1 MNWFN
6 YYGLIFVA
14 LIMIPNIV
22 YGIMNKD
29 RTVNIYKNRIA
40 MIFEQISRYA
50 CMFFMIFNIPYTWTG
65 FYFMFAEAIYLII
78 NALLIIS
85 YCIIWIITWKRKGIV
100 KALLLSIIPSMIFI
114 FSGIMIASIPLI
126 IFSIIF
132 ASTHILISVK
142 NALVEESSTKTNK
155 KIAITLISI
164 ILTIV
169 FIAIGSFG
177 GIIIYQQSQLSK
189 LSNMS
194 AMDMINYCSAGKDK
208 KVSVAIINE
217 GKTTFHVFGRDGKED
232 NIYDYEIGSISKT
245 FVGLICAKA
254 ISEGRLSLNDKVSK
268 YLGFDNTHY
277 YPTIERLLT
286 HTSGYEAYYF
296 DGKMIGNKLAQITN
310 DFYGISRENVLK
322 TVKKI
327 DLENKDYPFA
337 YSNFGISVLGLV
349 LEKIYNNSFTNL
361 MNNYISSELGLSN
374 TKVAAQSGNLS
385 KYWKWDNNDGYIPAG
400 SIISNIRDMASYLNM
415 YMSGAQDY
423 NEMTCAK
430 IKEINANNAVYEKMN
445 IHMDSVGMTW
455 MIDEQNNIIWHNGA
469 TSDFNSYIGFT
480 NDKKKGVVVL
490 SNLNANDKITM
501 TVIGANLLLSQGKL

>member
-22 YGIMNKD
+22 YGIMHKD
-29 RTVNIYKNRIA
+29 RAVNIYKNRIA
-40 MIFEQISRYA
+40 LIFEQIGRYA

-65 FYFMFAEAIYLII
+65 FYFMFGEAIYLIV
-78 NALLIIS
+78 NALLIFS
-85 YCIIWIITWKRKGIV
+85 YCIIWIITWNRKGIV

-189 LSNMS
+189 LSKMS

-254 ISEGRLSLNDKVSK
+254 ISEGRLSLNDNVSK

-296 DGKMIGNKLAQITN
+296 DGKMIANKLARITN
-310 DFYGISRENVLK
+310 DFYGINK
-322 TVKKI
+322 ANIIKKAKQTS
-327 DLENKDYPFA
+327 LENKDYPFV

-349 LEKIYNNSFTNL
+349 LEKIYNDSFTNI
-361 MNNYISSELGLSN
+361 MNEYISTELNLPN
-374 TKVAAQSGNLS
+374 TCVASQSGNLS
-385 KYWKWDNNDGYIPAG
+385 RYWKWDTDDGYIPAG
-400 SIISNIRDMASYLNM
+400 SIISNINDMASYLNL
-415 YMSGAQDY
+415 YMSNSKEYSQ
-423 NEMTCAK
+423 MTYGK
-430 IKEINANNAVYEKMN
+430 IKEINANNPVYEKMN
-445 IHMDSVGMTW
+445 IRMDSVGMTW
-455 MIDEQNNIIWHNGA
+455 MIDELNGIIWHNGA
-469 TSDFNSYIGFT
+469 TTDFNSYIGFT
-480 NDKKKGVVVL
+480 KDKKKGVVIL
-490 SNLNANDKITM
+490 SNLNANEKISM
-501 TVIGANLLLSQGKL
+501 SVIGAKLLVSQDVL

>member
-22 YGIMNKD
+22 YGIIHKD
-29 RTVNIYKNRIA
+29 RTVNIYKNRSA

-65 FYFMFAEAIYLII
+65 FYFMFGEAIYLII

-169 FIAIGSFG
+169 FIAIGVFG

-254 ISEGRLSLNDKVSK
+254 ISEGKLNLDDRISS
-268 YLGFDNTHY
+268 YLDLGDARY

-286 HTSGYEAYYF
+286 HTSGYKPYYF
-296 DGKMIGNKLAQITN
+296 DSKMIGNKLAQITN

-445 IHMDSVGMTW
+445 IRMDSVGMTW

-480 NDKKKGVVVL
+480 KDKKKGVVVL
-490 SNLNANDKITM
+490 SNLNANDKISM
-501 TVIGANLLLSQGKL
+501 TVIGAKLLLSQGKL

>member
-6 YYGLIFVA
+6 YYGLIFVV

-29 RTVNIYKNRIA
+29 RTINIYKNRIA
-40 MIFEQISRYA
+40 IIFEQMGRYA

-65 FYFMFAEAIYLII
+65 FYFMFGEAIYLIV

-85 YCIIWIITWKRKGIV
+85 YCTIWIITWNRKGIV

-114 FSGIMIASIPLI
+114 FSGMMIASIPLI
-126 IFSIIF
+126 IF
-132 ASTHILISVK
+132 ASTHTLISVK
-142 NALVEESSTKTNK
+142 NALSKEKSKKTNK

-194 AMDMINYCSAGKDK
+194 AMDTINYCSTGKDNK
-208 KVSVAIINE
+208 ISVAIIDE
-217 GKTTFHVFGRDGKED
+217 GKTTFHVFGSEGEENDSL
-232 NIYDYEIGSISKT
+232 YDYEIGSISKT

-254 ISEGRLSLNDKVSK
+254 ISEGKLNLDDSISN
-268 YLGFDNTHY
+268 YLDLRDARY

-286 HTSGYEAYYF
+286 HTSGYKPYYF
-296 DGKMIGNKLAQITN
+296 DSKMIGNKLAQITN

-327 DLENKDYPFA
+327 DLENKDYPFV

-349 LEKIYNNSFTNL
+349 LEKVYNDSFTNL
-361 MNNYISSELGLSN
+361 MNNYVSNELGLLN

-385 KYWKWDNNDGYIPAG
+385 KYWKWGADDGYIPAG
-400 SIISNIRDMASYLNM
+400 SIISNIKDMASYLNL
-415 YMSGAQDY
+415 YMSNSKDY
-423 NEMTCAK
+423 SQMTYAK
-430 IKEINANNAVYEKMN
+430 IKEINANNPVYEKN
-445 IHMDSVGMTW
+445 EYTYGFR
-455 MIDEQNNIIWHNGA
+455 WH
-469 TSDFNSYIGFT
+469 DL
-480 NDKKKGVVVL
+480 D
-490 SNLNANDKITM
+490 D
-501 TVIGANLLLSQGKL
+501 